1 MKKSPPEKEDDT
13 CLHDEDLEVRTGAR
27 PSFPD
32 RQWIDSIQATAQPV
46 MILDPR
52 FGIIAANRTICEMLG
67 IAEEELFGK
76 KCHEIFHASSSPAPG
91 CPMKAMLE
99 RGCLET
105 VEMEVETVHGTF
117 LVSCVPI
124 FDDSHRIAGVVH
136 MATDITE
143 KKKSDLLLREQ
154 EEKYRYF
161 FDNSLAGMFRVTLD
175 GKLVDANNSLLKIFG
190 VRENEGLAAEDF
202 YERPEDRQRMIETIV
217 REKVIEGFE
226 AKMRKKDGS
235 VVWVLLSARLDERQG
250 FIEGILFDITA
261 QKKAEEALKESEERY
276 RTAIENS
283 NDCIAIFRD
292 GVYVYV
298 NQKYVETLG
307 MDDPGEILGTRIG
320 EFIHPDDYE
329 RIERYRELRKA
340 GGDAPSRYELR
351 IVHKDGRVLY
361 FEAAVSMTALKGE
374 PVTLVSM
381 RDITGRKETEKKLE
395 EQVHFLQT
403 LIDAMPNPIF
413 IKDPEGRYLL
423 CNKAFE
429 EYHGVSSREIKGKNV
444 FSIRP
449 LDEAD
454 IHWAK
459 DLALFKNS
467 GVVEYE
473 SVLTDP
479 SGTVHTV
486 VERKATFLKPDG
498 TLGGIV
504 GVIMDITELKRTE
517 ELLRESEAKYRSIA
531 EESLVGFY
539 IIQDGLFRYVN
550 KRFCEISGYSYDEIV
565 DRMAPIDLGYE
576 QDRQAMEENLNGCF
590 RGETD
595 CVRYGFRIKRKDGHT
610 AKVEVIGG
618 ICSYRGRP
626 AAIGT
631 LLDIT
636 KETVLEEQLR
646 QAQKMEAI
654 GQLAGGIAHDFNNI
668 LTTVIGYCSLLQMEM
683 KKDDPNALYVDQI
696 RIASEKAVQFTGSLL
711 AFSRK
716 QVMELKPQKFNAL
729 IKGFEKLLER
739 LLPED
744 VALKILFTGED
755 STIIA
760 DSAQIYQL
768 LMNLTANARDA
779 MPHGGTLTV
788 ATDTIVIDEDFITRK
803 GFGEKGRYAVLTV
816 SDIGTGMETRVKEK
830 AFEPFFTTKE
840 PGRGTGLGLS
850 VVYGIVKQ
858 HNGFIDVES
867 EPGKGTAFVVYFPV
881 VKEKTERKRSRKQ
894 TYRGG
899 DETILIA
906 EDNIDVRELTKEVLR
921 KAGYRVIEA
930 SDGLEAI
937 SAFKEDPDGI
947 DLAILDVVMPK
958 RNGREVYNEITR
970 IRPDVKILFVSGY
983 AADVLIDK
991 GMPDWSF
998 EYLPKPVSPVMLL
1011 RKVRDLLDKK

>member
-1 MKKSPPEKEDDT
+1 MKKSPSKKEDDT
-13 CLHDEDLEVRTGAR
+13 RLHDKDLTVRIGAR
-27 PSFPD
+27 PGFPG
-32 RQWIDSIQATAQPV
+32 RQWIDFVQASAQPV
-46 MILDPR
+46 MILDPQFR
-52 FGIIAANRTICEMLG
+52 IIAANRTTCGMLG
-67 IAEEELFGK
+67 MPEEELFGK
-76 KCHEIFHASSSPAPG
+76 KCHEMFHASSSPAPG

-124 FDDSHRIAGVVH
+124 FDDSHRLAGVVH
-136 MATDITE
+136 MASDITE
-143 KKKSDLLLREQ
+143 KKKSDALLREQ

-161 FDNSLAGMFRVTLD
+161 FDNSLAGMFRATLD
-175 GKLVDANNSLLKIFG
+175 GRVVDMNNSLLKIFG
-190 VRENEGLAAEDF
+190 VGRSEDLMAADF
-202 YERPEDRQRMIETIV
+202 YERPEDRQRMIDTII

-226 AKMRKKDGS
+226 TKMRKKDGS
-235 VVWVLLSARLDERQG
+235 AVWVLLSARLDERQEC
-250 FIEGILFDITA
+250 IEGILFDITA
-261 QKKAEEALKESEERY
+261 QKRAEEALKESEERY

-307 MDDPGEILGTRIG
+307 IGGPEEILGTRIG
-320 EFIHPDDYE
+320 EFIHPDDYG
-329 RIERYRELRKA
+329 RIERYRELRKE
-340 GGDAPSRYELR
+340 GGDAPPRYELR
-351 IVHKDGRVLY
+351 IVRKDGRVLY
-361 FEAAVSMTALKGE
+361 FEAAVSMTTLKGE

-381 RDITGRKETEKKLE
+381 RDITDRKETEKKLE
-395 EQVHFLQT
+395 EQIHFLQT
-403 LIDAMPNPIF
+403 LMDAMPNPIF

-429 EYHGVSSREIKGKNV
+429 EYHGVSSDEIKGKNV

-449 LDEAD
+449 FDEAD

-459 DLALFKNS
+459 DLALLKNS

-479 SGTVHTV
+479 SGTMHKVID
-486 VERKATFLKPDG
+486 RKATFLKPDG

-531 EESLVGFY
+531 EESLVGLY

-550 KRFCEISGYSYDEIV
+550 KRFCEISGYGYEEIV
-565 DRMAPIDLGYE
+565 DRMTPLDLGYE
-576 QDRQAMEENLNGCF
+576 QDRQTIEENLSGCF
-590 RGETD
+590 RGDTD
-595 CVRYGFRIKRKDGHT
+595 CVRYGFRIKRKDGRT
-610 AKVEVIGG
+610 ARVEVIGG
-618 ICSYRGRP
+618 LCNYRGRP

-636 KETVLEEQLR
+636 KETVLEEQLQ

-696 RIASEKAVQFTGSLL
+696 RIASEKAAQFTGSLL

-744 VALKILFTGED
+744 VTLKIFFAGED
-755 STIIA
+755 SKIIA

-768 LMNLTANARDA
+768 LMNLITNARDA
-779 MPHGGTLTV
+779 MPHGGTLTMT
-788 ATDTIVIDEDFITRK
+788 TDNIMIDEDFIISK
-803 GFGEKGRYAVLTV
+803 GFGEKGRYALLSV

-867 EPGKGTAFVVYFPV
+867 EPGKGTNFVVYFPV
-881 VKEKTERKRSRKQ
+881 VKERIERKRSRKQ

-906 EDNIDVRELTKEVLR
+906 EDNSDVRELTKEVLR

-937 SAFKEDPDGI
+937 SVFKEGPGSI

-958 RNGREVYNEITR
+958 KNGREVYNEITR

-998 EYLPKPVSPVMLL
+998 EYLPKPVSPVLLL
-1011 RKVRDLLDKK
+1011 RKVRELLDKK